1 MSATVTSQPSTAS
14 ASALPERSAPPAGR
28 RRRRQVGLYLML
40 TSGALISVFPLYWLA
55 VIASNTTSDIY
66 RSPPK
71 LVPGGHLVENIG
83 KVFDR
88 VDFLAPLANTVV
100 VAVSV
105 TFLVLFFDSLAA
117 FAFAKFD
124 FPGRNALFTLVLVM
138 FMLPMQLAI
147 IPQFITMVNLG
158 WVGNLHA
165 LIIPA
170 AANAFG
176 IFWLRQYISSAVPDE
191 LMDAAVIDGAGFM
204 RQYVTVCL
212 PLIRPGLGF
221 LGLFTFISTWND
233 YMWPLTVLTDP
244 DRVTLQVALAQLK
257 SAFGQDYGMIMA
269 GALLAVLPLLVVF
282 LIGARQFIGDIAK
295 GAIR

>member
-1 MSATVTSQPSTAS
+1 MSILASPRSLPPRNLDAVAPSAWS
-14 ASALPERSAPPAGR
+14 R
-28 RRRRQVGLYLML
+28 RRRHFGLYLML
-40 TSGALISVFPLYWLA
+40 TSGALLSVFPLYWLF

-66 RSPPK
+66 KSPPR
-71 LVPGGHLVENIG
+71 LLPGSHLFENIAA
-83 KVFDR
+83 VFAR
-88 VDFLAPLANTVV
+88 IDFVGPLLNTLFVALA
-100 VAVSV
+100 V

-124 FPGRNALFTLVLVM
+124 FPGRDALFTAVLVT

-147 IPQFITMVNLG
+147 IPQFITMVTLG
-158 WVGNLHA
+158 WVGQLQA
-165 LIIPA
+165 LIVPA

-176 IFWLRQYISSAVPDE
+176 IFWLRQYIKSAVPDE
-191 LMDAAVIDGAGFM
+191 LMDACVLDGGGFM

-233 YMWPLTVLTDP
+233 YLWPLTVLTDP
-244 DRVTLQVALAQLK
+244 QRITLQVALAQLK

-269 GALLAVLPLLVVF
+269 GALLATVPLLVVF
-282 LIGARQFIGDIAK
+282 LFGARQFIGDIAK

>member
-1 MSATVTSQPSTAS
+1 MSILASPRPLTPRRIARPAPS
-14 ASALPERSAPPAGR
+14 PRK
-28 RRRRQVGLYLML
+28 RRRRQLGLYLML
-40 TSGALISVFPLYWLA
+40 VSGALLSFFPLYWLL

-66 RSPPK
+66 KSPPK
-71 LVPGGHLVENIG
+71 LLPGSHLIENIG
-83 KVFDR
+83 KVFEKI
-88 VDFLAPLANTVV
+88 DFVAPLVNTLF
-100 VAVSV
+100 VALAVA
-105 TFLVLFFDSLAA
+105 FLVLFFDSLAA

-124 FPGRNALFTLVLVM
+124 FPGRDALFTAVLVT
-138 FMLPMQLAI
+138 FMLPMQLSI

-158 WVGNLHA
+158 WVGQMQA

-176 IFWLRQYISSAVPDE
+176 IFWLRQYIKSAVPDE
-191 LMDAAVIDGAGFM
+191 LMDACVLDGGGFM

-233 YMWPLTVLTDP
+233 YLWPLTILTDP
-244 DRVTLQVALAQLK
+244 HRITLQVALAQLQA
-257 SAFGQDYGMIMA
+257 AFGQDYGMIMA
-269 GALLAVLPLLVVF
+269 GALLATVPLLVVF
-282 LIGARQFIGDIAK
+282 LFGARQFIGDIAK